1 MALLSDLLGHAVLS
15 GGVLAL
21 GALGEVIAER
31 AGVLNL
37 GVEGLMSLGAVV
49 AVMTVNATPHPWL
62 GLLAAGLVG
71 GLGASVLALSSV
83 VLRANQVLCG
93 VAITFL
99 GLGLSS
105 VIGRSVAGVPVSAVF
120 EPVSIPVLSA
130 IPVIGPAF
138 FSQNILVYLIYL
150 VFPVMAHFW
159 LFRTRSGL
167 DLRAV
172 GENPAAAD
180 AVGVPVMKYRAL
192 AVIVGGV
199 LAGVAGADLTLA
211 VVPVWSD
218 GMIAGRGWIAVAL
231 VIFAGYRPIVA
242 VLSGL
247 LFGLVTAVGFMGQA
261 RGWPVAPAI
270 LNTLP
275 YLGTVACIIVP
286 MLAFAKLRS
295 AMAAPAALGTPYY
308 RSGR

>member
-15 GGVLAL
+15 GSVLAL

-31 AGVLNL
+31 AGVLDL

-49 AVMTVNATPHPWL
+49 AVMTVTATPHPWL

-93 VAITFL
+93 VALTFL

-105 VIGRSVAGVPVSAVF
+105 VIGRSVAGIPVSAVF
-120 EPVSIPVLSA
+120 EPVAIPVLSD

-138 FSQNILVYLIYL
+138 FSQNLLVYLIYL
-150 VFPVMAHFW
+150 ALPALVHFW
-159 LFRTRSGL
+159 MFRTRSGL

-180 AVGVPVMKYRAL
+180 AVGVPVMKLRAI
-192 AVIVGGV
+192 AVILGGV
-199 LAGVAGADLTLA
+199 LAGLAGADLTLA

-231 VIFAGYRPIVA
+231 VIFAGYRPFVA

-275 YLGTVACIIVP
+275 YIGTVACIIVP

-295 AMAAPAALGTPYY
+295 AMAAPAALGIPYY

>member
-120 EPVSIPVLSA
+120 EPVSIPFLSA

-180 AVGVPVMKYRAL
+180 AVGVPIM
-192 AVIVGGV
+192 
-199 LAGVAGADLTLA
+199 
-211 VVPVWSD
+211 
-218 GMIAGRGWIAVAL
+218 
-231 VIFAGYRPIVA
+231 
-242 VLSGL
+242 
-247 LFGLVTAVGFMGQA
+247 
-261 RGWPVAPAI
+261 
-270 LNTLP
+270 N
-275 YLGTVACIIVP
+275 
-286 MLAFAKLRS
+286 
-295 AMAAPAALGTPYY
+295 
-308 RSGR
+308 

>member
-31 AGVLNL
+31 AGVLDL

-49 AVMTVNATPHPWL
+49 AVMTMKATPHPWL

-71 GLGASVLALSSV
+71 GLGAGVLVLSSV
-83 VLRANQVLCG
+83 VLRASQVLSG
-93 VAITFL
+93 VALTFL
-99 GLGLSS
+99 GLGVSA
-105 VIGRSVAGVPVSAVF
+105 VIGRSVAGIPVSAVF

-138 FSQNILVYLIYL
+138 FNQNVLVYLIYFVL
-150 VFPVMAHFW
+150 PVLAHFW
-159 LFRTRSGL
+159 LFRTRAGL

-180 AVGVPVMKYRAL
+180 AVGVPVMKLRAL

-199 LAGVAGADLTLA
+199 LAGFAGADLTLA

-218 GMIAGRGWIAVAL
+218 GMVAGRGWIAVAL

-261 RGWPVAPAI
+261 RGWPVSPAI

-275 YLGTVACIIVP
+275 YLGTVGCIIVP